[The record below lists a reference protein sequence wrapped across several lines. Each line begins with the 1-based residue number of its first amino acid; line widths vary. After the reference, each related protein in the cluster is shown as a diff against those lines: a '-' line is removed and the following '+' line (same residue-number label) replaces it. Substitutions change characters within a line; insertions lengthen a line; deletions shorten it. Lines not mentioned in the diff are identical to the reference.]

1 MVPAATE
8 NLCYFHAAMNQ
19 PLDRPKSQTVV
30 TAILTDVHFWIPT
43 VVLLFGLWVL
53 HWTR

>member
-1 MVPAATE
+1 M
-8 NLCYFHAAMNQ
+8 L
-19 PLDRPKSQTVV
+19 S
-30 TAILTDVHFWIPT
+30 AILTDAHFWIPA